1 MYQNE
6 KLIELNN
13 FLKMKKLAIIG
24 LGVSNIPLI
33 DYMHDLK
40 ADVTVFDNRMIEQ
53 IDKDV
58 IDKVVNY
65 GMKFHLGKNYL
76 DNLVRIWYYF

>member
-6 KLIELNN
+6 KLIEFNN
-13 FLKMKKLAIIG
+13 FLRVKKVAIIG
-24 LGVSNIPLI
+24 LGVSNVPLI

-40 ADVTVFDNRMIEQ
+40 ADVTVFDNREIDN

-65 GMKFHLGKNYL
+65 GMKFYLGKNYL
-76 DNLVRIWYYF
+76 DNLVRIRYYF